1 MTGDLPTVADLRTK
15 ARQHRER
22 ALRESDQQHRKALLV
37 VADEYDKLADEL
49 DSLGPPSH

>member
-1 MTGDLPTVADLRTK
+1 VTGDVPTVADLRTK

-22 ALRESDQQHRKALLV
+22 ALSETDQQHRKALLV

-49 DSLGPPSH
+49 DALGPRSH